1 MTIITLIFLHPFL
14 SAFNASYGLDAPFDF
29 SIPSKS
35 HIITQLQQ
43 LTSILLFVLPV
54 CAIL

>member
-1 MTIITLIFLHPFL
+1 MTIITLFLHPFL

-43 LTSILLFVLPV
+43 LTSILLFVLPI

>member
-1 MTIITLIFLHPFL
+1 MTIIALIFLHPFL

>member
-1 MTIITLIFLHPFL
+1 MTIITLFLHPFL
-14 SAFNASYGLDAPFDF
+14 SAFNASYGLDASFDF

-43 LTSILLFVLPV
+43 LTSILLFVLPT